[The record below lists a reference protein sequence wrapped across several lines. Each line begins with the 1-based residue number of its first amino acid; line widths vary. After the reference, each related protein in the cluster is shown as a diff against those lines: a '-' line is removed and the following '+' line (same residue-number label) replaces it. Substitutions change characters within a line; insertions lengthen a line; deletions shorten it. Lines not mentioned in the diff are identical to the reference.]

1 MAIGG
6 EVLAKGAVGRSFD
19 GMQVTAIYPLHL
31 GNPMVLPLADSSVPA
46 GFASPALD
54 HAEPPL
60 DLTSYL
66 VRHPAATHLVRA
78 KGDSME
84 KAGILD
90 GALLV
95 VDRSAEVRD
104 GRIVI
109 AVVDGGFTV
118 KHLAI
123 SDGQARLIAANK
135 RYKDIPLTGEDT
147 VWGVVI
153 HAINSFK

>member
-1 MAIGG
+1 MK
-6 EVLAKGAVGRSFD
+6 VTSVTPLFFGA
-19 GMQVTAIYPLHL
+19 PL
-31 GNPMVLPLADSSVPA
+31 VLPLAGSSVPA

-60 DLTSYL
+60 DLAAFL
-66 VRHPAATHLVRA
+66 VRHPAATHLIRA
-78 KGDSME
+78 KGDSMGA
-84 KAGILD
+84 AGILD

-95 VDRSAEVRD
+95 VDRAAEVRD

-109 AVVDGGFTV
+109 AVVDGCLTV

-123 SDGQARLIAANK
+123 SEGQARLVAANK

-153 HAINSFK
+153 HAINSF